1 MYDFGGLLKQQNNPA
16 CTKNKTKSVSLHHV
30 EVGHKTKDFKYHHA
44 GTPAVSLWVVIP
56 IDCLSMR
63 VVDSVLEVEYL
74 LASSEAL

>member
-1 MYDFGGLLKQQNNPA
+1 MSDFGGLLKQNNLA
-16 CTKNKTKSVSLHHV
+16 GTKNKTKSVSLHHDHA

-63 VVDSVLEVEYL
+63 VVDSVLEVAYL
-74 LASSEAL
+74 LIL